1 MFLCISVRVCSDMSN
16 YREKTSQ
23 RVAALYRSG
32 HDIKWSEGQ
41 VGIYI
46 PPSIDSLLVNAS
58 TLLPSIFQSE
68 SRLFGA
74 VDRDWSPTPFHES
87 CRTSERDVDDLSL
100 NLWIE

>member
-32 HDIKWSEGQ
+32 HDIKWSEEQ
-41 VGIYI
+41 VDIYI
-46 PPSIDSLLVNAS
+46 YTSSSIDSLLVNAS

-68 SRLFGA
+68 SRLFGQLTGTE
-74 VDRDWSPTPFHES
+74 VQH
-87 CRTSERDVDDLSL
+87 LSMNPVGL
-100 NLWIE
+100 LREILMT